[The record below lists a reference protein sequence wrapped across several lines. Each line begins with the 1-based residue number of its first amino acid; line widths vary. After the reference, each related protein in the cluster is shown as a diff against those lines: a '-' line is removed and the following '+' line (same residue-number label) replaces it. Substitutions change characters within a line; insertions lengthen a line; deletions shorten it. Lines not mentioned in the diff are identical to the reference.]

1 MQTRKR
7 KDQLLE
13 LLKESPND
21 VFLHYALGLEYLAE
35 QKHQLAQECF
45 ENVLKID
52 ANYLAA
58 YYQLGM
64 LHYQMDKK
72 EMALDFLRRGLD
84 LARQKKS
91 NKDIAEFNA
100 LITNIENDLL

>member
-1 MQTRKR
+1 MR

-35 QKHQLAQECF
+35 QEYQLAQECF
-45 ENVLKID
+45 ENVIKMD
-52 ANYLAA
+52 SNYLAA

-64 LHYQMDKK
+64 LYFNLDNK
-72 EMALDFLRRGLD
+72 EMALDFLKKGLEI
-84 LARQKKS
+84 ARQKKS

>member
-1 MQTRKR
+1 MQTR

-21 VFLHYALGLEYLAE
+21 VFLYYALGLEYLAE

-45 ENVLKID
+45 ENALKID

-64 LHYQMDKK
+64 LYYQMDKK
-72 EMALDFLRRGLD
+72 EMALDYLKKGLE